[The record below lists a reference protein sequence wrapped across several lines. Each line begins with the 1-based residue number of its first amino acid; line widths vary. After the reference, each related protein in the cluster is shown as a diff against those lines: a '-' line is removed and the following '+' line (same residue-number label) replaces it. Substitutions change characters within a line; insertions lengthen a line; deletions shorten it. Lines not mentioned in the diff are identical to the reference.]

1 MVVSA
6 GNNTRNFPCEKRVI
20 FFFSLFLHR
29 RICAAG
35 RERSGV
41 EIQERVLANVRQQ
54 TSNEN
59 VKVRDRK

>member
-20 FFFSLFLHR
+20 FFSLFLHR

-41 EIQERVLANVRQQ
+41 EIKERVLANVRQQ